1 MGEFS
6 RESKATP
13 GAVAAPIRRALW
25 CYVFSLLVILG
36 GALVAG
42 RQYPLG
48 FDWTR
53 DVISALA
60 SRKHNPEGSVW
71 FAGALLVSL
80 GLLLPVSGVIRS
92 SVGESLLARRA
103 AGALRLGLMCGI
115 LVAVDRLA
123 FFHLSA
129 LVRKAHEILALAS
142 FASLYL
148 GVIGIEIE
156 HVRWH
161 AGGWWRPALI
171 LFPLVAVGVLELWL
185 YIAQR
190 DVGWLEPKSRS
201 MPAFFW
207 ARFAFWQ
214 WVAAFM
220 LWLGVGHLLT
230 VACRRL
236 RDGDS
241 SRSATGREP
250 RDSRVSG

>member
-1 MGEFS
+1 MEGES
-6 RESKATP
+6 TDLNATP
-13 GAVAAPIRRALW
+13 TLLSLRIQWAKA
-25 CYVFSLLVILG
+25 CYVCSVVTVLG
-36 GALVAG
+36 GALIAG
-42 RQYPLG
+42 QSYPGG

-71 FAGALLVSL
+71 FAGALGL
-80 GLLLPVSGVIRS
+80 GLALLLPVSGIIRS
-92 SVGESLLARRA
+92 ATYEGLFARRA
-103 AGALRLGLMCGI
+103 ARVLSMGLICGI
-115 LVAVDRLA
+115 VVAVERIC

-129 LVRKAHEILALAS
+129 IVRKGHEMLALVS

-148 GVIGIEIE
+148 GLIGVEVQ

-171 LFPLVAVGVLELWL
+171 LLPLVAVGVLELSL

-201 MPAFFW
+201 MPADFW

-214 WVAAFM
+214 WLAAFM
-220 LWLGVGHLLT
+220 LWLGVGHLLSE
-230 VACRRL
+230 ASRRL
-236 RDGDS
+236 LDRDS
-241 SRSATGREP
+241 LQRPSGRDP
-250 RDSRVSG
+250 RDS